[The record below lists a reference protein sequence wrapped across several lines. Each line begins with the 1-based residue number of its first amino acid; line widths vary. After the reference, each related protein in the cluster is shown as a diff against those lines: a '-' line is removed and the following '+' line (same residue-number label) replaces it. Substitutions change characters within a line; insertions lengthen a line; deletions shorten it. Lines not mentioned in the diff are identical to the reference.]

1 MSENSEKSL
10 HAISILK
17 EAHQLCQD
25 GKFDEAVQKCEAAMQ
40 VYQDD
45 DNQVGILCC
54 YVNISNVHR
63 SKAARYFKEQFKAM
77 TEEEERKAK
86 KKADR
91 QRRRAQQK
99 EKAAPSPNGFFDG
112 LARLDELVKQ
122 AEREEHDRLSVM

>member
-63 SKAARYFKEQFKAM
+63 SKAARYFKELMSQSGGW
-77 TEEEERKAK
+77 K
-86 KKADR
+86 KIYKLEDF
-91 QRRRAQQK
+91 QRDVFLRYLGCLGGIEWFASPGPGNPSGLFDD
-99 EKAAPSPNGFFDG
+99 EKMNA
-112 LARLDELVKQ
+112 
-122 AEREEHDRLSVM
+122 